1 MTSMLSDA
9 WVTSV
14 VDLGKVDGGGA
25 GGDHS
30 RHLALQAP
38 FLPHQRRKMAKPAS
52 TLSSHERTRVED
64 YLNDKIQTSADF
76 ESLESLLSTL
86 RAQHDL
92 QRKQLAEA
100 QEALANATKNSNEH
114 IETTRKRAEAFN
126 DQQADIDRRLKALT
140 GADASDE
147 AAKRFEAS
155 IKKLRRLE
163 LSRGYV
169 KLLKD
174 AEELSKEA
182 LQSTQS
188 EPRSAIASYARLRT
202 LVESLH
208 EAQPAAEG
216 ASPHLVDYVEKL
228 ASKLR
233 EHLKG
238 EFTARLRT
246 NLEQMKW
253 PSKDLNFPESL
264 RQQWADNVELLLDL
278 QIPDLQN
285 HDSASPTVVQ
295 PPVLFPLE
303 AMVHPLEL
311 RFKYHFSGDKPTNR
325 LDKPEY
331 FLAHTTDLMN
341 NFGEFFA
348 SYLQPIFDQKA
359 ETVSHQIA
367 WNFFNASDAYIT
379 ALLPMLRHKITTYL
393 PQISTYPQLLS
404 HFVHELMNYDNDIR
418 ETWNYLPDPYSQED
432 WRGLT
437 WEVLSQEGWFER
449 WLQVEKDFALARYK
463 EIVDT
468 PDSGHIDYEGVELTA
483 TKPTKAAIRVNDL
496 LETITERYQPLLSFS
511 QKLRFLIDIQ
521 ITLFDQFHER
531 LHSALEAY
539 LAMTSTIG
547 RTVQGTDGQASVEG
561 IAGLERLCRVFG
573 SAEYLEKKMEDW
585 SNEVFFVELWSELQE
600 RVKQNKNEGRN
611 VAGSMSVADVASRT
625 SSAINSGS
633 EVNSPNENPE
643 GALFDETASAY
654 RRLRLRSESIITS
667 TVTNNVR
674 TALKA
679 YTRVSTW
686 ATISGSSTTDPLP
699 PTADLSQAMRTL
711 STTISFLSRALGVAP
726 LRRIVRQVL
735 LATQTYIWSNVLLRN
750 TFSAS
755 GAAQLASDMEHLYS
769 VVDVALG
776 SAAQAGGSRAILQK
790 LGEGLTILTLDSQS
804 PKADKEDGAFIESAP
819 ETGLGLW
826 DVEKR
831 LFKNN
836 ESAREILA
844 EMGIETL
851 TESEARSVL
860 EKRIEIGS

>member
-1 MTSMLSDA
+1 MATPVSHLSA
-9 WVTSV
+9 
-14 VDLGKVDGGGA
+14 
-25 GGDHS
+25 
-30 RHLALQAP
+30 
-38 FLPHQRRKMAKPAS
+38 
-52 TLSSHERTRVED
+52 HERTRVED

-76 ESLESLLSTL
+76 ESLESLLTTL
-86 RAQHDL
+86 RAQHEL

-100 QEALANATKNSNEH
+100 QEAFANATQASRDH
-114 IETTRKRAEAFN
+114 VETTRKRAEAFN
-126 DQQADIDRRLKALT
+126 EQQADIDRRLKALT
-140 GADASDE
+140 GSDASDE
-147 AAKRFEAS
+147 AAKRFEAG

-163 LSRGYV
+163 LSRSYV

-182 LQSTQS
+182 VRNIQA
-188 EPRSAIASYARLRT
+188 EPRSAIASYSRLRNI
-202 LVESLH
+202 VELLK

-216 ASPHLVDYVEKL
+216 ASPHLVDYVGQL

-233 EHLKG
+233 EHMKA
-238 EFTARLRT
+238 EFTTRIRST
-246 NLEQMKW
+246 LEQMKW
-253 PSKDLNFPESL
+253 PSKELNFL
-264 RQQWADNVELLLDL
+264 DNLKQQWADNVELLLDL
-278 QIPDLQN
+278 QMPELEG
-285 HDSASPTVVQ
+285 HDSGSQKIVQ

-311 RFKYHFSGDKPTNR
+311 RFRYHFSGDKPTNR

-341 NFGEFFA
+341 SFGDFFT
-348 SYLQPIFDQKA
+348 SYLQPIFDKKSQ
-359 ETVSHQIA
+359 TVSDQLA
-367 WNFFNASDAYIT
+367 WNFLNASDAFVT
-379 ALLPMLRHKITTYL
+379 ALLPMLRQKITTYL
-393 PQISTYPQLLS
+393 PQVSTHPQLLS

-418 ETWNYLPDPYSQED
+418 ETWNYLPDPYSPED

-437 WEVLSQEGWFER
+437 WEVLSKEGWFER

-496 LETITERYQPLLSFS
+496 LETITERYQPLSSFG

-531 LHSALEAY
+531 LQSALEAY
-539 LAMTSTIG
+539 LAMTSALG
-547 RTVQGTDGQASVEG
+547 RTVQGADGQASVEG

-600 RVKQNKNEGRN
+600 RVRQNRGSGKNVTGE
-611 VAGSMSVADVASRT
+611 MSVADVASRT
-625 SSAINSGS
+625 SPA
-633 EVNSPNENPE
+633 VNNDQPTGALDETPE

-654 RRLRLRSESIITS
+654 RRLRQRSESIITS

-674 TALKA
+674 NALKS

-686 ATISGSSTTDPLP
+686 ATISGPSTAPSTGPLP
-699 PTADLSQAMRTL
+699 PTADLAPAMRTL
-711 STTISFLSRALGVAP
+711 STTTSFLSRALGVAP

-735 LATQTYIWSNVLLRN
+735 LSTQTYIWSNVLLRN
-750 TFSAS
+750 TFSTS
-755 GAAQLASDMEHLYS
+755 GAAQLASDIDHLHS
-769 VVDVALG
+769 VVDAALG
-776 SAAQAGGSRAILQK
+776 SAVQAGGSKAILQK
-790 LGEGLTILTLDSQS
+790 LNEGLLILNLETQS
-804 PKADKEDGAFIESAP
+804 DEESEAEADK
-819 ETGLGLW
+819 GLGLW
-826 DVEKR
+826 AVEKR
-831 LFKNN
+831 LFKDN
-836 ESAREILA
+836 ESAREMLA
-844 EMGIETL
+844 ELGIETL

-860 EKRIEIGS
+860 EKRVEIGS